1 MTTTKTT
8 THMMAR
14 SLGVFLILALFG
26 LDVAY
31 AQFGSVT
38 RNVTKR
44 GTTAADFLSIPVG
57 ARGAAMGGAVT
68 ATVNDASAIY
78 WNPAG
83 LAEMRA
89 GAGFMA
95 EYAQWLAGIDFNFAS
110 VVLPAVGGTVGIGVT
125 SMRTAEM
132 DVTTVAQQNGT
143 GETFSAGSFA
153 VSASYGRALTDR
165 FSIGLT
171 GKYVNERI
179 WNSSANGFAV
189 DVGTMFVTPF
199 RDIRLG
205 AAISNFGTKLQ
216 MAGDD
221 LLAVI
226 DIDPNNQGN
235 NESNRAFLRTDA
247 FDMPLVMR
255 IGMAG
260 EAFQSANTRLT
271 LAVEALNPNNS
282 EQYLN
287 FGAELGLL
295 GDLIMFRAGYSEV
308 LLDNSVRSLALGG
321 GLNYGFGPLNLTID
335 YAYEAQEFFDNVNR
349 FTFSAQF

>member
-1 MTTTKTT
+1 MKTT
-8 THMMAR
+8 HTPMMAR
-14 SLGVFLILALFG
+14 RLSVFLLLAFFAV
-26 LDVAY
+26 DVAH

-68 ATVNDASAIY
+68 ASVNDASAIY

-83 LAEMRA
+83 LAEMRN

-110 VVLPAVGGTVGIGVT
+110 VVLPAAGGTVGLGVT
-125 SMRTAEM
+125 SMRTGEM
-132 DVTTVAQQNGT
+132 DVTTVDQQNGT

-165 FSIGLT
+165 FSLGLT

-179 WNSSANGFAV
+179 WNSSANGFAI
-189 DVGTMFVTPF
+189 DVGTMFITPF
-199 RDIRLG
+199 RDVRLG
-205 AAISNFGTKLQ
+205 AAITNFGTKLQ

-235 NESNRAFLRTDA
+235 NESNRAFLKTDA

-255 IGMAG
+255 IGLAG
-260 EAFQSANTRLT
+260 EAFQSESSRLT

-295 GDLIMFRAGYSEV
+295 GDLIMFRGGYSEV
-308 LLDNSVRSLALGG
+308 LLDESVRSVTLGG
-321 GLNYGFGPLNLTID
+321 GLHYTFGPLDLKFD